1 VELALDIK
9 EQIKHENRIAASWL
23 IHYRERKRSHDELYQ
38 EIIAGTKEKDENIGG
53 GRSGVGRPV
62 EAMAIKL
69 EAHNTGDMARWL
81 LVVEDVKSI
90 LGPKKRQLLEL
101 RQECRFYISPDGG
114 RPGWIAPVQQ
124 RFGEITGWCP
134 SEDKIKEMWYE
145 VVNLTVRVAAMHKC
159 KF

>member
-1 VELALDIK
+1 MEQAVNIRK
-9 EQIKHENRIAASWL
+9 QIKFENRVAAGWL
-23 IHYRERKRSHDELYQ
+23 IHYRARKRSHDELYQ
-38 EIIAGTKEKDENIGG
+38 EIIAGKKEKDENVGG
-53 GRSGVGRPV
+53 GRGGIGRPV

-69 EAHNTGDMARWL
+69 EAYNTSDTAKWL
-81 LVVEDVKSI
+81 RVVEDVKSI
-90 LGPKKRQLLEL
+90 VGPKKKQLLEL

-145 VVNLTVRVAAMHKC
+145 VVNLTVRVAAIHNC